1 MARCSPPSGHH
12 QLLRTAATRWTWIRG
27 RHGSGLHLGVDL
39 EVDIDAEEDVLSGE
53 VGRRQRVRSVPTAV
67 RGPTP
72 SGGHRELSNDHARD
86 TAAPD
91 PVMGFPVPGRLL
103 QLGMGA
109 AGSERGWKGSV
120 AWGRRWKA
128 GL

>member
-1 MARCSPPSGHH
+1 
-12 QLLRTAATRWTWIRG
+12 
-27 RHGSGLHLGVDL
+27 VDL
-39 EVDIDAEEDVLSGE
+39 EVDVDAEEDVLSGE

>member
-1 MARCSPPSGHH
+1 VSSK
-12 QLLRTAATRWTWIRG
+12 
-27 RHGSGLHLGVDL
+27 
-39 EVDIDAEEDVLSGE
+39 
-53 VGRRQRVRSVPTAV
+53 VRFEAQA
-67 RGPTP
+67 
-72 SGGHRELSNDHARD
+72 HEWRD

-91 PVMGFPVPGRLL
+91 PVMGFPVLGRLL

-128 GL
+128 GR

>member
-1 MARCSPPSGHH
+1 
-12 QLLRTAATRWTWIRG
+12 
-27 RHGSGLHLGVDL
+27 
-39 EVDIDAEEDVLSGE
+39 
-53 VGRRQRVRSVPTAV
+53 VPTAV

-91 PVMGFPVPGRLL
+91 PVMGFLVPGRLL